1 MGERIVGH
9 TNMLGKQGQIDDA
22 TQCVEYK
29 QRDKI
34 SENSE
39 IFGRDK
45 RDDGKHN
52 ATYYV
57 TEKSL
62 IFFA

>member
-1 MGERIVGH
+1 MGERVVGH
-9 TNMLGKQGQIDDA
+9 TNMLGKQCQIDDA

-29 QRDKI
+29 KRNKI

-45 RDDGKHN
+45 CDNGKYN
-52 ATYYV
+52 TAYDM
-57 TEKSL
+57 
-62 IFFA
+62 A